1 MRGHLSDTTNFRAG
15 QGIARTVRLCVALA
29 AGLCCVDM
37 ALAKPGGE
45 PLVLDTQT
53 GIHSGVSGTV
63 LQTGPLGGPGMVP
76 MATLPGIP
84 QQEQPP
90 IVVSP
95 YVEYSNGQG
104 SLPVPPGGG
113 GRPNVP
119 RPTPLPTHP

>member
-1 MRGHLSDTTNFRAG
+1 MRGHISETTNFRAG
-15 QGIARTVRLCVALA
+15 QGIAGAVRLCVVLA
-29 AGLCCVDM
+29 AGLCCDM

-63 LQTGPLGGPGMVP
+63 LQSGPLGAPGMVP
-76 MATLPGIP
+76 MATLPGLP
-84 QQEQPP
+84 QQEQLP

-95 YVEYSNGQG
+95 YVEYSNGQS

-113 GRPNVP
+113 VRPPVP

>member
-1 MRGHLSDTTNFRAG
+1 MPGHINDTTNIGFRHRITKVT
-15 QGIARTVRLCVALA
+15 QVCIALA
-29 AGLCCVDM
+29 AVLPGSQP

-63 LQTGPLGGPGMVP
+63 LQSGPLGGPGMVP

-84 QQEQPP
+84 QEAQPP

-95 YVEYSNGQG
+95 YVEYSSGQNTV
-104 SLPVPPGGG
+104 PVQPGGG
-113 GRPNVP
+113 VRPRTP
-119 RPTPLPTHP
+119 RAPHP